1 VRAITHWP
9 VAEARSSALAKDTV
23 MEFHRLIDKA
33 EFRNT
38 DFTVRTDSNNATV
51 IHVIAYRGD
60 IATWQKIVETFESS
74 ERGMTL
80 E

>member
-1 VRAITHWP
+1 
-9 VAEARSSALAKDTV
+9 